1 MMNTVSPFPVPTG
14 LRKVLFSSLL
24 LLATSPV
31 HAGFTAEQLIERV
44 GIAQADVARLQK
56 GEIVSYSVAESGS
69 KSLATGIA
77 MVLKTAPARIVD
89 VVKRGELVAR
99 DPDVKARGVV
109 PTGAGVEAFAKFAYT
124 PAEAD
129 EARDLLNV
137 HPGSDFNLSAAEMA
151 GFAAL
156 KASLDTDDDK
166 AVVEAVSRQ
175 YRSVLA
181 ARMQAYRSKG
191 LAGIAA
197 YDRGD
202 GEKADPAADLT
213 DFARSSKLLGDQFPD
228 LQKALLR
235 FPAEMPADVDNS
247 FGWANRTVQGRP
259 TPILVHRIIYARN
272 DGAILLQRAFYVGHS
287 YNVSQIFAGT
297 VPYQDGALV
306 LYSVRSSTDQVS
318 GVGEALK
325 HSIGR
330 KQMEKE
336 MIKKFQ
342 ALKASVNG

>member
-1 MMNTVSPFPVPTG
+1 MKCVCPSPASIA
-14 LRKVLFSSLL
+14 LRKVWLAGLL
-24 LLATSPV
+24 LLAAFPV
-31 HAGFTAEQLIERV
+31 RAGLTADQLIDRV
-44 GIAQADVARLQK
+44 GIAPADVARLQK

-109 PTGAGVEAFAKFAYT
+109 PAGAGVEAFAKFAYT
-124 PAEAD
+124 QAQAD

-137 HPGSDFNLSAAEMA
+137 QPGSDFNLSAEEIA

-156 KASLDTDDDK
+156 KASLDSDDDK
-166 AVVEAVSRQ
+166 TVVEAVSRQ

-202 GEKADPAADLT
+202 GEKADPAAELT
-213 DFARSSKLLGDQFPD
+213 DATQASKLLGDQFPD

-235 FPAEMPADVDNS
+235 FPADMPADVDNS
-247 FGWANRTVQGRP
+247 FGWANRMVQGRP
-259 TPILVHRIIYARN
+259 TPILVHRIIYAQN
-272 DGAILLQRAFYVGHS
+272 GGAVLLQRAFYVGHS

-318 GVGEALK
+318 GMGEALK

-330 KQMEKE
+330 KQMEQE

>member
-1 MMNTVSPFPVPTG
+1 MNLVRPSSVSIA
-14 LRKVLFSSLL
+14 LRNASLASLL

-31 HAGFTAEQLIERV
+31 RAGLTAEDLIGRV
-44 GIAQADVARLQK
+44 GIAPADVARLQN
-56 GEIVSYSVAESGS
+56 GEIVSYSVSETGS

-77 MVLKTAPARIVD
+77 MYLKTAPARIVE
-89 VVKRGELVAR
+89 VIERRELIAR
-99 DPDVKARGVV
+99 DPDVTARGVV
-109 PTGAGVEAFAKFAYT
+109 PPGAGAEAFAKFAYT
-124 PAEAD
+124 PAQAD

-137 HPGSDFNLSAAEMA
+137 RPGPDFNLSTEEIA

-156 KASLDTDDDK
+156 KAGLNTDDDK
-166 AVVEAVSRQ
+166 AVAEAVSKQ
-175 YRSVLA
+175 YRTVLA

-202 GEKADPAADLT
+202 GEKADPAAELT
-213 DFARSSKLLGDQFPD
+213 DAARASKLLGDQFPE

-235 FPAEMPADVDNS
+235 YPAEMPADADNGFS
-247 FGWANRTVQGRP
+247 WVCRTVQGRP
-259 TPILVHRIIYARN
+259 TPILVHRLIYARN
-272 DGAILLQRAFYVGHS
+272 DGAVLLQRAFYVGHS

-306 LYSVRSSTDQVS
+306 LYSARSSTDQVS
-318 GVGEALK
+318 GMGEALK

>member
-1 MMNTVSPFPVPTG
+1 MNCVHPSPASVA
-14 LRKVLFSSLL
+14 LRNAWLASLL

-31 HAGFTAEQLIERV
+31 GAGLTAEQLIGRV
-44 GIAQADVARLQK
+44 GIAPADVARLQK
-56 GEIVSYSVAESGS
+56 GEIVSYSVSESGS

-77 MVLKTAPARIVD
+77 MYLKTAPARIIEI
-89 VVKRGELVAR
+89 VKRGELFAR
-99 DPDVKARGVV
+99 DPAVTARGVV

-124 PAEAD
+124 PAQAD
-129 EARDLLNV
+129 EARDLLNAQ
-137 HPGSDFNLSAAEMA
+137 PGSDFNLSAEEIA

-156 KASLDTDDDK
+156 KASLNTDDDK
-166 AVVEAVSRQ
+166 AVAEAVSRQ

-202 GEKADPAADLT
+202 GEKADPAAELT
-213 DFARSSKLLGDQFPD
+213 DATMASKLLANQFPE
-228 LQKALLR
+228 LQKVLLR
-235 FPAEMPADVDNS
+235 YPAAMPADVDNW
-247 FGWANRTVQGRP
+247 FGWVNRTVQGRP
-259 TPILVHRIIYARN
+259 TPLLIHRIIYARN
-272 DGAILLQRAFYVGHS
+272 DGAVLLQRAFYVGHS
-287 YNVSQIFAGT
+287 YNVSQIFGGT

-330 KQMEKE
+330 QQMEKE

-342 ALKASVNG
+342 ALKAGVNG